1 MAAVAQLKA
10 DPKYSAVHE
19 LLHIFSVEKLG
30 EYMAFHQVCV
40 GTAQHSA
47 AQHSAAQNRSMSSAG
62 RVFPPSWGLCVPL
75 PPFLAADDD
84 IQYIYI

>member
-30 EYMAFHQVCV
+30 EYMTFHKVCFAQRAT
-40 GTAQHSA
+40 TALGS
-47 AQHSAAQNRSMSSAG
+47 
-62 RVFPPSWGLCVPL
+62 
-75 PPFLAADDD
+75 
-84 IQYIYI
+84 

>member
-30 EYMAFHQVCV
+30 EYMTFHKV
-40 GTAQHSA
+40 G
-47 AQHSAAQNRSMSSAG
+47 G
-62 RVFPPSWGLCVPL
+62 VYGL
-75 PPFLAADDD
+75 A
-84 IQYIYI
+84 